1 MLRSSCAIAMVG
13 LLAVACGSEVSDLAV
28 GDVEYTT
35 GPGGAEPNL
44 QVTTDGRVLLTWL
57 EPVSEGQ
64 HALRMAV
71 RERGLWSDPKTVLE
85 SEHFFVNWADF
96 PSLVE
101 MGDGSWLVHWLE
113 KTHGNKYAYHVK
125 LAVSKDG
132 GLAWGTSFSPHRDDS
147 PTEHG
152 FVSMVPWNEGAA
164 LIWLDGRAMTT
175 EASGGEHDGLNLG
188 EMSMRATTVTS
199 DGALGPDVLL
209 DSRTCECCQTS
220 LVRTSRGLLAA
231 YRDRSEAEIRNIA
244 VVRFVEGSWSEP
256 SHVADDNWYY
266 PGCPV
271 NGPQLSARGDTVV
284 VSWFTAPDQQ
294 SAVYAAFSY
303 DGGASFGAPIR
314 IDDGDPLGRVDAEIL
329 DDGRAAVTWIERSE
343 DAAEI
348 RVRLVEPSATGPSYR
363 VAQTSEARASG
374 FPRIIQVGG
383 EVLVA
388 WTSVAEDGGVN
399 VTALRP
405 PE

>member
-1 MLRSSCAIAMVG
+1 
-13 LLAVACGSEVSDLAV
+13 LLAVGCGSEVSDLAV

-64 HALRMAV
+64 HALRLAV
-71 RERGLWSDPKTVLE
+71 RKRGVWSDPKTVLE

-113 KTHGNKYAYHVK
+113 KTPGNKYAYHVK

-164 LIWLDGRAMTT
+164 LIWLDGRAMTI
-175 EASGGEHDGLNLG
+175 EASGGEHEGLNLG
-188 EMSMRATTVTS
+188 EMSIRATTVDG

-231 YRDRSEAEIRNIA
+231 YRDRSEAEIRNIS
-244 VVRFVEGSWSEP
+244 VVRFVDGSWSEP

-284 VSWFTAPDQQ
+284 VAWFTAPDQQ
-294 SAVYAAFSY
+294 SAVYAAFSH
-303 DGGASFGAPIR
+303 DGGGSFGPPIR

-329 DDGRAAVTWIERSE
+329 DDGRAAVTWMERSE

-348 RVRLVEPSATGPSYR
+348 RVRLVEPSSTGPSFR

-374 FPRIIQVGG
+374 FPRIVQVGG

-399 VTALRP
+399 VTALGP

>member
-1 MLRSSCAIAMVG
+1 MLRSSCAIAMAG

-175 EASGGEHDGLNLG
+175 EASGGEHEGLNLG

-329 DDGRAAVTWIERSE
+329 DDGRAAVTWMERSE